1 MNVEISEKS
10 LEVVRHISQR
20 KGIDVSDVLDQAVEM
35 YRRELFLEETSRSF
49 QALKEDPEAW
59 REESEE
65 RALWENSLSDGVDD
79 ERRSLR
85 VGKYGW

>member
-79 ERRSLR
+79 E
-85 VGKYGW
+85 